1 MHTGDIV
8 TLLSGVGPEAG
19 TRILDAKVFVAQAI
33 FESEISATAAK
44 EVKEELANEKTK
56 LKEDI
61 SAEEKIEGEGNK
73 EKEEKIGSIQKEIEE
88 AAEKIKQALISL
100 MRPFIRSLS

>member
-61 SAEEKIEGEGNK
+61 SAEKKIEGEK
-73 EKEEKIGSIQKEIEE
+73 KEEKPGSIQKEVEE
-88 AAEKIKQALISL
+88 AAENIKQALINL